1 MDSLAEAKE
10 WKRTAD
16 VDLASAEHLLNMHP
30 TPVEVIC
37 YHCQQSAEKYLKG
50 YLVLR
55 GQNPPKTHDLD
66 ELCKL
71 CSDTHDGFG
80 KIADHCSDLTAYGVQ
95 TRYPMGLTLEEHDT
109 SQALDGAREIRDFV
123 LSVAAELAG

>member
-1 MDSLAEAKE
+1 M
-10 WKRTAD
+10 
-16 VDLASAEHLLNMHP
+16 DLASAEHLLNMHP

-55 GQNPPKTHDLD
+55 GKNPPKTHDLD

-71 CSDTHDGFG
+71 CSETHDDFG
-80 KIADHCSDLTAYGVQ
+80 RIADLCSDLTAYGVQ
-95 TRYPMGLTLEEHDT
+95 TRYPAGPTLEERDM
-109 SQALDGAREIRDFV
+109 SQALGGAQEIRDFI
-123 LSVAAELAG
+123 LSLAPELA